1 MIELPE
7 LITDKA
13 VNLEKKYQLSDV
25 MANEIVKARI
35 DFEEYVNKS
44 QPAPS
49 SFGAILKGGL
59 QEKLNGQA
67 KLAEAEKAE
76 EAPAEAEAAVAE
88 EAPAEAEAAVAEEA
102 PAEEAADAKPAQDED
117 PVA

>member
-1 MIELPE
+1 MNR
-7 LITDKA
+7 TG
-13 VNLEKKYQLSDV
+13 SDDDDQS
-25 MANEIVKARI
+25 IL
-35 DFEEYVNKS
+35 EEYVNKS

-49 SFGAILKGGL
+49 SFGAILKEGL

-76 EAPAEAEAAVAE
+76 EKA
-88 EAPAEAEAAVAEEA
+88 EAPAETAAEESSAEAASEDT
-102 PAEEAADAKPAQDED
+102 PAADVEEPVDEKPAQDED